1 MTGKEAS
8 GLIEIISRIIE
19 GRRGEAR
26 ISPSWVATEGM
37 QELRAGW
44 MREPNNGYPLVYIGC
59 HLQLRQIARGVL
71 RERFEPELDDGET
84 VQHPLFPGLQWRYPI
99 PHAEGEE
106 PQYVLLD
113 LLTDEQ
119 IDYNIE
125 RIRSEVEA
133 KQRHIDILV
142 AYKRTRPPH
151 SPAPQPQQPAFTE

>member
-71 RERFEPELDDGET
+71 RERFEPELDEGET
-84 VQHPLFPGLQWRYPI
+84 VQHPFFLACSG
-99 PHAEGEE
+99 
-106 PQYVLLD
+106 V
-113 LLTDEQ
+113 
-119 IDYNIE
+119 
-125 RIRSEVEA
+125 IRSRMLRV
-133 KQRHIDILV
+133 KSRNTCCSI
-142 AYKRTRPPH
+142 Y
-151 SPAPQPQQPAFTE
+151 